1 MALADVTEKAM
12 RSKGWLLASECS
24 RIVGKDV
31 RTLYRWIDAGKVR
44 GFKESGHRRYIK
56 WPDVLKH
63 IGIGCQ
69 FLRWCGLQH
78 LSSIGDQGI

>member
-24 RIVGKDV
+24 RIIGKDV
-31 RTLYRWIDAGKVR
+31 RTLYRWIDAGKVD

-56 WPDVLKH
+56 WADVLSHMGSEK
-63 IGIGCQ
+63 CNA
-69 FLRWCGLQH
+69 LGLDADTIWTERGAQ
-78 LSSIGDQGI
+78 